1 MNSFQDFN
9 SCLVFFFLGGGGTM
23 LMKLDGLNLL
33 LLLNNCSHTKL
44 LIHTVLMLYL
54 QLKSEDPELK
64 F

>member
-1 MNSFQDFN
+1 
-9 SCLVFFFLGGGGTM
+9 M